1 MDRPRSPAARH
12 RRRALRSLW
21 WRYRPL
27 VVGLVVFWL
36 VLAIPRLLQPSA
48 TTTPVL
54 VATRDLEAGAVIAD
68 DDVALARFPAGL
80 APPSSL
86 PDPQGAVGHQ
96 LRQTVAEGTPVVP
109 SALADDGW
117 GLGPGEVA
125 VPVRLADPLVA
136 SLLASGDTLEL
147 VDADGEATASLT
159 QEARLLAL
167 LADPDRS
174 GMLGGPA
181 PSSPLLLV
189 AVPRSVATQVLDA
202 GARGTLSAALV
213 TAPV

>member
-1 MDRPRSPAARH
+1 M
-12 RRRALRSLW
+12 RSLW

-36 VLAIPRLLQPSA
+36 VLAIPGLLQPSA

-68 DDVALARFPAGL
+68 DDVALAHFPAGL

-202 GARGTLSAALV
+202 RRTRYAIGRPRHCPGVARSASV
-213 TAPV
+213 

>member
-1 MDRPRSPAARH
+1 M
-12 RRRALRSLW
+12 RSLW

-68 DDVALARFPAGL
+68 DDVALAHFPAGL

-117 GLGPGEVA
+117 GLDAEELA

-136 SLLASGDTLEL
+136 SLLESGDRLEL
-147 VDADGEATASLT
+147 VSADGEATASLT
-159 QEARLLAL
+159 EDARVLAL
-167 LADPDRS
+167 LADPGGS
-174 GMLGGPA
+174 GVLGGGT
-181 PSSPLLLV
+181 PSSPLVLV
-189 AVPRSVATQVLDA
+189 AVPRSASTQVLDA
-202 GARGTLSAALV
+202 SARGTLTAALASAPMTRP
-213 TAPV
+213 TASV